1 MGLTQHHLYLETGGA
16 ETPPLFKAFPNSFV
30 YGCSP
35 LKYCMADY
43 SLVITSCVTL
53 GRFLNTYASVSSS
66 IQCGLSL
73 PHRAAMRAERE
84 SVRKYLPKVWDIVS
98 VQ

>member
-43 SLVITSCVTL
+43 SLSLQVASPWAD
-53 GRFLNTYASVSSS
+53 FLTPMLQFPLLYNVGYPYLT
-66 IQCGLSL
+66 GLL
-73 PHRAAMRAERE
+73 
-84 SVRKYLPKVWDIVS
+84 
-98 VQ
+98 